1 MYFRST
7 TTLISLRNNI
17 HAIFLTFITFGSFIQ
32 YSMHTSITIHIYY
45 HISWTRE
52 QAENERG
59 EISLES
65 ISLFNKMEFMQAQQ
79 LKMLYSQRDTTEPP
93 GHSSQHGRRT
103 SIIGACIFLELD
115 RFGAA
120 RINDQGTG
128 DSSSMLCPDELS
140 YHIASWFNIKFQCQ
154 WNYNTSLWNC

>member
-17 HAIFLTFITFGSFIQ
+17 HAIFLTSITFGSFIQ
-32 YSMHTSITIHIYY
+32 YAHIHTNTHLLPHILNKGA
-45 HISWTRE
+45 SRE
-52 QAENERG
+52 WRR

-79 LKMLYSQRDTTEPP
+79 LKMLYSQSDTTEPS
-93 GHSSQHGRRT
+93 GHTSQHGRRT

-115 RFGAA
+115 RFRAA

-128 DSSSMLCPDELS
+128 DLSSMLCPDQLS

-154 WNYNTSLWNC
+154 WNNNTSLWNC